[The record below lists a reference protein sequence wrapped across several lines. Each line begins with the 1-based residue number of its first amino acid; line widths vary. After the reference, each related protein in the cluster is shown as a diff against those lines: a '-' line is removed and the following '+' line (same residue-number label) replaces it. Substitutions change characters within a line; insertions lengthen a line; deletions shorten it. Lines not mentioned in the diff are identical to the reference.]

1 MHRISLLGNHFDSA
15 LLAAQEAAKPAGKKD
30 SLSVVDNRTGKF
42 FIEIENLMWLDNLYR
57 QLECNCYSFIG
68 KTYELPIKDGAINA
82 TDLAKI
88 KDEQGEVT
96 RSYDPAYMNTVA
108 CVRFIFEAE

>member
-42 FIEIENLMWLDNLYR
+42 FIEISN
-57 QLECNCYSFIG
+57 
-68 KTYELPIKDGAINA
+68 
-82 TDLAKI
+82 
-88 KDEQGEVT
+88 
-96 RSYDPAYMNTVA
+96 
-108 CVRFIFEAE
+108 